1 MLKLGLIPSSTSNP
15 CPICDNTSGK
25 CRQGKKDPDYWQCMT
40 FAGTRKGE
48 TCGNWKCLGDTSDQ
62 MWAQFKPDNSTE
74 WTEER
79 RREWEAQKQ
88 ARREKAQREQ
98 ARTDAQRLKRALSAI
113 DRDKGYRRLLR
124 SLELSPLDREN
135 LIRRGMNPTTISSG
149 LFRSVEA
156 GQLLDGFFL
165 DNRLPGISSHGEKLV
180 TEAGY
185 LCPIPDLEERIIG
198 CQIRLRQPKEGEG
211 RYRWLSSKQATLH
224 LPIKDSEGKTHL
236 ELPIGVYRPRE
247 SQDNIVPPLLRNR
260 NAIALAEGTG
270 AKPWMAA
277 DLLGIPVIGAA
288 GGMQANSPIQ
298 LKQYIDGLAR
308 FNKPNLLLIPDAG
321 DVINPQVMRR
331 WRRLSN
337 LLQSWGYGVQVLWWG
352 QTTKAMDDIDE
363 IGAANFQALQASKT
377 LKLLTPKQFQKL
389 AQFQQRQVREEA
401 LRQKNWKLWV
411 SLRRYTS
418 THVINQPYFEFPDD
432 IPTEDIILAGKSG
445 LGTGKTSALIR
456 MIVELNRGSRLIG
469 YRNNLLHQTIARFEA
484 TTGKTYH
491 HIQDLNREDK
501 ILLAD
506 PNSHVAFCLDS
517 ITHCDPYDFYQRVV
531 VLDETV
537 SVLLHGMTAGTLGN
551 RQSEALSM
559 LREALQLCS
568 VVICLDGNLRDIDID
583 LIQKLSGDKQ
593 VVKIKNDHKPEPHR
607 ITFVT
612 GMDADGE
619 LRKRDRSPLVRVLLA
634 PGCRPWIATDSKDRS
649 KALYQMLTAR
659 GLKGFVLNSENTKE
673 DWAKEFLSDP
683 SGFIQFWKPDFMIIS
698 PSAESGLD
706 VHSGGHFTHK
716 FTFFSGVLMTNGQN
730 QIMFRLRDN
739 LPHYVF
745 CPLRG
750 LAKDRNTPKTYV
762 MKEFGKASDSFTLA
776 SATMAAQVSSDPTSI
791 QAILSALLEN
801 TDLDYWNYSIQ
812 IGAIDNFESDNL
824 RECLMYALSESG
836 HIVEEEN
843 WLNDE
848 DLKAEES
855 EAFQT
860 VQRIEAK
867 EIYEAEDIPFEQ
879 AQVLKRKDG
888 KKDVK
893 RKVQKAFFLH
903 RLPGIKESEVWNK
916 PIEQA
921 INGLPLYP
929 PEPTRNSIN
938 GGQYL
943 LLLNKIKRDWLTS
956 LERLYLLQNYEIAK
970 KRHEQRW
977 FSLASKSELVKM
989 EAKRRSREFPTIWA
1003 LKELGIERFLEGEY
1017 CVDSP
1022 ELIDLEE
1029 TGKRPDIILAL
1040 GIAPGKPL
1048 KGNAQRIRYLGK
1060 LLSLIGI
1067 RLDNPI
1073 KRGTTNRKNYYK
1085 VITNLAEA
1093 RTTERILEKGGTI
1106 PLDYWAIDQANP
1118 LRIAAIGAISRKM
1131 TEWMHNNS
1139 SELEWNPQQPEI
1151 AQVTAVDASD
1161 FGRSASAATEPVEV
1175 QSNACE
1181 SVNTE
1186 RNRDVEPTAT
1196 TVIRASEEELK
1207 AWDLKCREFNSKD
1220 TVDQCAEVVKGLLPY
1235 AESWNDITEVVDA
1248 FLSSASEKAELKRR
1262 LNEWDGDFV
1271 RETYRRVNRLAETE
1285 WEPTPP
1291 TPEPQI
1297 LSLVDDSLDDA
1308 LEEPLSKTQ
1317 VLINALSKV
1326 KSVKQF
1332 WQTIRGY
1339 DSEVIEDAIIMQ
1351 DTTIARQTMTAWFS
1365 GDDSN
1370 PLMPDRWQVGY
1381 PVYLPDETRGIIHQ
1395 IKDGIALVKKSVGRW
1410 LPGEWL
1416 LFPVSQLT

>member
-15 CPICDNTSGK
+15 CPVCDNTSGK

-48 TCGNWKCLGDTSDQ
+48 EIGNWKCLGDTSDQ
-62 MWAQFKPDNSTE
+62 MWAQFKPDNKVE

-79 RREWEAQKQ
+79 RREWLAQKQ
-88 ARREKAQREQ
+88 ARREKTQREQ

-113 DRDKGYRRLLR
+113 DRDKGYRRLLG
-124 SLELSPLDREN
+124 SLELSPLDRED

-156 GQLLDGFFL
+156 GQLLNGFFL
-165 DNRLPGISSHGEKLV
+165 NNRLPGISSHSEKLV
-180 TEAGY
+180 TGTGY

-198 CQIRLRQPKEGEG
+198 CQIRLRQPKKGEG

-224 LPIKDSEGKTHL
+224 LPVKDIEGKTHL
-236 ELPIGVYRPRE
+236 ELPIGAYRPRGSIE
-247 SQDNIVPPLLRNR
+247 NIIKQDTIAKPVPSKCIAIV
-260 NAIALAEGTG
+260 EGTG

-277 DLLGIPVIGAA
+277 DLLDIPVIGAA
-288 GGMQANSPIQ
+288 GGMHANSPIQ
-298 LKQYIDGLAR
+298 LKQYIDGLASSD
-308 FNKPNLLLIPDAG
+308 KPNLLLIPDAG
-321 DVINPQVMRR
+321 DVVNPQVMGR

-352 QTTKAMDDIDE
+352 QVTKATDDIDE
-363 IGAANFQALQASKT
+363 IGAAKFQALQASKT
-377 LKLLTPKQFQKL
+377 IKLLTPNKFQKL
-389 AQFQQRQVREEA
+389 AQFQQRQVRSEA
-401 LRQKNWKLWV
+401 KRQKEWKLWV
-411 SLRRYTS
+411 DFRRYTP
-418 THVINQPYFEFPDD
+418 THVINQPYFEWTDD
-432 IPTEDIILAGKSG
+432 IPTENVILAGKSG

-456 MIVELNRGSRLIG
+456 MIIELNRGSRLIG

-484 TTGKTYH
+484 VTQKTYH
-491 HIQDLNREDK
+491 HIQDLNQEDK

-506 PNSHVAFCLDS
+506 PDSHVAFCLDS

-531 VLDETV
+531 ILDETV

-551 RQSEALSM
+551 RQSEALSV

-568 VVICLDGNLRDIDID
+568 FVICLDGNLRDIDID
-583 LIQKLSGDKQ
+583 LIQKLSGGKQ

-619 LRKRDRSPLVRVLLA
+619 LRKRDRSPLVRALLA

-683 SGFIQFWKPDFMIIS
+683 SGFIQFFQPDFMIIS

-706 VHSGGHFTHK
+706 VHSHGHFTHK
-716 FTFFSGVLMTNGQN
+716 FTFFSGVLMTNSQN

-750 LAKDRNTPKTYV
+750 LAADRNTPKTYL

-776 SATMAAQVSSDPTSI
+776 SATMAAQVSSDPTSV

-801 TDLDYWNYSIQ
+801 SDPDYWNYSIQ
-812 IGAIDNFESDNL
+812 IGAMDNFESDNL

-836 HIVEEEN
+836 HIVSEEN

-867 EIYEAEDIPFEQ
+867 EIFEAEDIPFEQ
-879 AQVLKRKDG
+879 AQVLQRKDG

-903 RLPGIKESEVWNK
+903 RLPGIKESEIWNK
-916 PIEQA
+916 PIEPD
-921 INGLPLYP
+921 ITGLPLYP
-929 PEPTRNSIN
+929 SEPTRLSRQ
-938 GGQYL
+938 GGEYI
-943 LLLNKIKRDWLTS
+943 LLLNKTNRDWLSS

-977 FSLASKSELVKM
+977 FSLASKPELVKM

-1029 TGKRPDIILAL
+1029 TGRRADIILAL
-1040 GIAPGKPL
+1040 GIAPSRPVKDN
-1048 KGNAQRIRYLGK
+1048 KQRIQYLSR
-1060 LLSLIGI
+1060 LLKLIGFG
-1067 RLDNPI
+1067 LDTPV

-1085 VITNLAEA
+1085 VITDLAKSRMA
-1093 RTTERILEKGGTI
+1093 ERILEKGGTI
-1106 PLDYWAIDQANP
+1106 PLNYWTIDPSNP
-1118 LRIAAIGAISRKM
+1118 LRIAASVAVERKM

-1139 SELEWNPQQPEI
+1139 LQLEWNPQQPEPTTTTKTDETI
-1151 AQVTAVDASD
+1151 TVTGS
-1161 FGRSASAATEPVEV
+1161 
-1175 QSNACE
+1175 
-1181 SVNTE
+1181 
-1186 RNRDVEPTAT
+1186 EPTAT
-1196 TVIRASEEELK
+1196 TVIRASLEEME

-1220 TVDQCAEVVKGLLPY
+1220 TVDQCAEVVQGLLPY
-1235 AESWNDITEVVDA
+1235 VESWNDITEVVDA
-1248 FLSSASEKAELKRR
+1248 FLSGASEKAELKRR
-1262 LNEWDGDFV
+1262 LNEWDGDLV
-1271 RETYRRVNRLAETE
+1271 RETYSRCTEKIQVGDHVHISTGHFRGQIGIVKAIKGFIAQVQAIGRDYCLGNTVNSLRKVAPPVELVEPAEPERMESDQKVLTS
-1285 WEPTPP
+1285 PLS
-1291 TPEPQI
+1291 PEPIERVQPSPI
-1297 LSLVDDSLDDA
+1297 PDPSEEWKVGTEVVVDASDLPPSLQRFGGL
-1308 LEEPLSKTQ
+1308 
-1317 VLINALSKV
+1317 
-1326 KSVKQF
+1326 
-1332 WQTIRGY
+1332 
-1339 DSEVIEDAIIMQ
+1339 
-1351 DTTIARQTMTAWFS
+1351 
-1365 GDDSN
+1365 
-1370 PLMPDRWQVGY
+1370 
-1381 PVYLPDETRGIIHQ
+1381 RGIIE
-1395 IKDGIALVKKSVGRW
+1395 KVSIALCLIRFESESMHIPFRGLA
-1410 LPGEWL
+1410 LP
-1416 LFPVSQLT
+1416 